1 MRLRPGD
8 ILGVEA
14 LVEAD
19 RHVDALHDLGRSARE
34 PAAPGSVL
42 HAGRRRSAARVRMKS
57 ARIAIPLILV
67 AVVGSVAAALAL
79 GPGKGPPHAGE
90 MRKFTPLD
98 APRPA
103 PDVTFSDAD
112 GRSTSLA
119 AFRG

>member
-8 ILGVEA
+8 VLSVEA
-14 LVEAD
+14 FVEAN

-57 ARIAIPLILV
+57 ARIAIPLLILV

-79 GPGKGPPHAGE
+79 GTGKGPPHAGE
-90 MRKFTPLD
+90 MHKFTPLD

-103 PDVTFSDAD
+103 PDVTFS
-112 GRSTSLA
+112 
-119 AFRG
+119 